1 MHMSHKKRASTA
13 LKSMGAAGLAAATIV
28 SGLSFGAP
36 AVASSSQTQA
46 APTAAN
52 SDTAGRLQG
61 RFVLQY
67 RDGVAVYYGANAP
80 KAAGDGR
87 LSYQQ
92 TTVSKAAAE
101 AATWTFPAFGTTGE
115 VRGTGSASDVCLTM
129 SEEVNTL
136 VNYKCDGRASQ
147 NLRWLNI
154 GGKRGLGPVSWSRSL
169 MVTSDSIGN
178 RLIVSQFSTY
188 NAIVVT
194 DLLTPVT
201 TGLVATV
208 SSINHAAKS
217 AVVSGT
223 ATPNGT
229 VAINGQVANVN
240 ASGAWSMTV
249 TGLAEGANTLT
260 AIQTVNNTEVDRK
273 NVVVTINDAAIVG
286 QDGAAVALE
295 RGEDTQVEALFKT
308 NGSVSRPQGKVEF
321 TAPEG
326 TTFADDQGTIE
337 GSFKKPGE
345 DAWTNAAM
353 TLTNGVRSEDGT
365 KYTYDFVTTTTT
377 WNLPDASL
385 MRWNID
391 VDTPADAVADTSSM
405 SATLVGTAIEGA
417 FNTTST
423 TATTV
428 EAPAETPLEA
438 KVDSVDN
445 VNKTAVVSGT
455 ATKGAT
461 VAIGDE
467 SVEVTND
474 DGSWTLT
481 VGGLEYGD
489 NTLHVVQTI
498 GGREFDSTDV
508 VAKVDGINRDFTVAT
523 PENESE
529 HKGESVTF
537 SGNGRA
543 GETVRVHVTNFDS
556 ADVTAKVD
564 DDGHWSVS
572 RWIGT
577 GMYVFDVTQTN
588 AAGSVTG
595 EVRGL
600 TINKPAD
607 EDPVNLPWAVTAPES
622 GSEHRGEMV
631 TWTGTGNA
639 GDTVSFTPKNPEQ
652 SAWSTVVKNNGTWSV
667 DHFAGTG
674 AYDIDVVMK
683 NAAGSVTGESKNVLL
698 NQSVNLPFA
707 VTSPESGT
715 DHKGELVTFEGTGN
729 ANEEISLEVTNFESS
744 SPTPVRVDRTG
755 HWKIEKFLGTGAYTI
770 DITQKNVSTGLITGE
785 AKDLKFNQPSDED
798 PVNLPWAITSPESGS
813 EHLGE
818 NVTWSGTGNAGDT
831 VYFTPKNPEQSS
843 WTTVVGKNGRWSVN
857 RWAGVSV
864 YDVDVVMKNSAD
876 AITGESKNIVLNSVV
891 NLPFAV
897 TSPENGSDHRG
908 EPVTFEGT
916 GNANEEISLK
926 VTNFESAVAT
936 TRVDRTGHWKIEK
949 FLGTGAYTIDIT
961 QKNVSTGDVTGE
973 AKGLQFN
980 QPAS

>member
-1 MHMSHKKRASTA
+1 MS
-13 LKSMGAAGLAAATIV
+13 
-28 SGLSFGAP
+28 
-36 AVASSSQTQA
+36 
-46 APTAAN
+46 
-52 SDTAGRLQG
+52 
-61 RFVLQY
+61 
-67 RDGVAVYYGANAP
+67 
-80 KAAGDGR
+80 
-87 LSYQQ
+87 
-92 TTVSKAAAE
+92 
-101 AATWTFPAFGTTGE
+101 
-115 VRGTGSASDVCLTM
+115 
-129 SEEVNTL
+129 
-136 VNYKCDGRASQ
+136 
-147 NLRWLNI
+147 NI
-154 GGKRGLGPVSWSRSL
+154 
-169 MVTSDSIGN
+169 
-178 RLIVSQFSTY
+178 
-188 NAIVVT
+188 
-194 DLLTPVT
+194 
-201 TGLVATV
+201 
-208 SSINHAAKS
+208 AKT

-223 ATPNGT
+223 ATPGAKVSIGSQEVEADKT
-229 VAINGQVANVN
+229 T
-240 ASGAWSMTV
+240 GAWSMTV
-249 TGLAEGANTLT
+249 TGLAAGKNDLVVIQKIDGTEFDRKTVSATIVDGGGLFAVDQGPVELERGATTKVPFVVENRVSRTNTKGTVVLTAPDGATFSEQDTVQGSWRRVGNTAWNASTSIPLTNGRLSNDNTTLT
-260 AIQTVNNTEVDRK
+260 FDADWTSERPADQQYRFMVDVATSADAPEGSSAMDFDVSGTSSTNDFRAQGSTTTTVGASVVDLVANIGSIDHAGKSAVISGTATPGAKVTIGDKSVDADPETGAWSITVNDLDRGT
-273 NVVVTINDAAIVG
+273 NPLHVVQEIDGEEHDSKDLDVVINDAAISG
-286 QDGAAVALE
+286 QDGTAVTLE
-295 RGEDTQVEALFKT
+295 RGEVTSVESLFKT
-308 NGSVSRPQGKVEF
+308 NGSISRPQGKVEF

-326 TTFADDQGTIE
+326 TTFAEDQGTIE

-365 KYTYDFVTTTTT
+365 KYTYDFATTTTT

-405 SATLVGTAIEGA
+405 SATLVGTASEGA

-428 EAPAETPLEA
+428 EAPAQTPLEA

-498 GGREFDSTDV
+498 GGQEFDSTDV

-523 PENESE
+523 PENGSE

-556 ADVTAKVD
+556 ADVTAEVD

-588 AAGSVTG
+588 AAGSLTG

-600 TINKPAD
+600 TVNKPAD
-607 EDPVNLPWAVTAPES
+607 EGSVNLPWAVTSPES

-652 SAWSTVVKNNGTWSV
+652 SSWSTVVKNNGTWSV

-729 ANEEISLEVTNFESS
+729 ADEEISLEVTNFDSS

-770 DITQKNVSTGLITGE
+770 DITQKNLTSGAVTGE

-798 PVNLPWAITSPESGS
+798 PVDLPWAITSPESGS
-813 EHLGE
+813 EH
-818 NVTWSGTGNAGDT
+818 
-831 VYFTPKNPEQSS
+831 P
-843 WTTVVGKNGRWSVN
+843 R
-857 RWAGVSV
+857 
-864 YDVDVVMKNSAD
+864 
-876 AITGESKNIVLNSVV
+876 
-891 NLPFAV
+891 
-897 TSPENGSDHRG
+897 
-908 EPVTFEGT
+908 
-916 GNANEEISLK
+916 
-926 VTNFESAVAT
+926 
-936 TRVDRTGHWKIEK
+936 
-949 FLGTGAYTIDIT
+949 
-961 QKNVSTGDVTGE
+961 
-973 AKGLQFN
+973 
-980 QPAS
+980 